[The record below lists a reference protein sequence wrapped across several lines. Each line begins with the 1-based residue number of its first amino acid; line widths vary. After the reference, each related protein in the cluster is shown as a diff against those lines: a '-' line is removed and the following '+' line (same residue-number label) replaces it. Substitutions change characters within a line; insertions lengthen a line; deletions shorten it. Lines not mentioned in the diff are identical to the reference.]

1 MAEEEERKVLG
12 FHEMGLDDRLL
23 KVNRNIWLKHGS
35 TRRLDLSASNCQ
47 QLVEQVSVEWNIIKT
62 NFLK

>member
-1 MAEEEERKVLG
+1 MAQEEERKVLG

-35 TRRLDLSASNCQ
+35 TRRLDVLEISASNRRFH
-47 QLVEQVSVEWNIIKT
+47 VSHEN
-62 NFLK
+62 